1 LGSAGLPAQPQA
13 LGASVTPK
21 QELFVKDNRPVNL
34 DIGTIKL
41 PITAFASISHR
52 ITGVILVLASFLML
66 WALEASLSGPESFA
80 ALAESLSSPLAKLV
94 AWGIGSALLYHSLAG
109 VRHLIMDFGVGE
121 SLEGGVL
128 GARIVFALTAVGA
141 LILGVALW

>member
-66 WALEASLSGPESFA
+66 WALEASLSGPESF
-80 ALAESLSSPLAKLV
+80 
-94 AWGIGSALLYHSLAG
+94 
-109 VRHLIMDFGVGE
+109 RRVG
-121 SLEGGVL
+121 
-128 GARIVFALTAVGA
+128 
-141 LILGVALW
+141 